1 MKRMNTMVKNGLFL
15 ASIGCILLL
24 ISANAR
30 TGEYNIF
37 NLTTALFLIIV
48 GAFMVFREK
57 RKIKKKKD

>member
-1 MKRMNTMVKNGLFL
+1 MNSMVKNGLFL
-15 ASIGCILLL
+15 ASIGCLMLL

-30 TGEYNIF
+30 TGEYNIY

-48 GAFMVFREK
+48 GSFMVFRAK